1 MNARISVGRSGALVL
16 ALCAVLAGCGGPLKY
31 APKGT
36 PKAPE
41 ADATVVAD
49 VDQKTSLTRLTV
61 KVEHLAPPDR
71 LQPGGNTFVVW
82 ARKTSATTYQRI
94 GALTYDAGNRTG
106 EIVEA
111 SVPLTS
117 FEVIVTIE
125 NQPAPE
131 TPSRDVVIL
140 QKVAPEE

>member
-1 MNARISVGRSGALVL
+1 MNARISAGRSGVLVL
-16 ALCAVLAGCGGPLKY
+16 ALCALLAGCGGPLKY

-41 ADATVVAD
+41 ADASVVAY
-49 VDQKTSLTRLTV
+49 VDQKTALTRLTI

-94 GALTYDAGNRTG
+94 GALAYDASNRKG
-106 EIVEA
+106 EITDA

-140 QKVAPEE
+140 QKVQEQE